1 GCAGHHCRHCA
12 EARPRVA
19 GHQHSEARRRRA
31 GQGPSHAA
39 AFLPVRGVLR
49 WQKLLTLTMTISSHS
64 PPYSRCQH
72 DLVRLAIDHNQ
83 VPEVAHQLAMTI
95 STLRRAQPQPSDVLD
110 EALQWFLV
118 KTWNFGVEQHAQ

>member
-1 GCAGHHCRHCA
+1 
-12 EARPRVA
+12 
-19 GHQHSEARRRRA
+19 
-31 GQGPSHAA
+31 
-39 AFLPVRGVLR
+39 
-49 WQKLLTLTMTISSHS
+49 MTISSHS

-118 KTWNFGVEQHAQ
+118 KTWNFGVEQHAQRRRTEAVQLCSLAMQLLPMLTATSRLALSDRLTSTFALLTASRRTLA